1 MSSEKYKTCKY
12 PWQTAQIL
20 SDGLVRPCCWCAGSL
35 GNLQDKDMEE
45 IWYGKKAE
53 ELRSHILSGV
63 VHSMCQDAACAYR
76 QDTSMGL

>member
-1 MSSEKYKTCKY
+1 
-12 PWQTAQIL
+12 
-20 SDGLVRPCCWCAGSL
+20 
-35 GNLQDKDMEE
+35 MEE

-76 QDTSMGL
+76 QDTSIGL